1 MRLHG
6 LDLARFLAFFGMV
19 LVNFRIVADV
29 NWDTSIATQ
38 LIDTTEGRAAALFVI
53 LAGIGM
59 SLGRPDHWRILKR
72 AAVLFCLGMLNQL
85 IFPAD
90 IIHYYALYFIVGV
103 AFLNQSSGRLIM
115 GSIGITLIGM
125 VLFLVFDFDRGWNWE
140 TLEYTDFWSLTG
152 FLRNSFFNG
161 FHPIFPWASFLVIG
175 LWIGRLQ
182 LSRNS
187 VQMSLIVSGLIITVF
202 TYVLE
207 TILIANS
214 EWAEMFT
221 FAPIPPNP
229 LYVLTATGSALF
241 VLGCALWITP
251 KIESFELTQSI
262 LKAGRMSLTLYFAHI
277 LLGMGFMETMGW
289 VKGYLSP
296 TELVGYST
304 AFCIGCV
311 AFAVIWM
318 RKQTR
323 GPLEWVLFKLT

>member
-1 MRLHG
+1 
-6 LDLARFLAFFGMV
+6 
-19 LVNFRIVADV
+19 
-29 NWDTSIATQ
+29 
-38 LIDTTEGRAAALFVI
+38 
-53 LAGIGM
+53 M

-103 AFLNQSSGRLIM
+103 TFLNQSSGRLII

-125 VLFLVFDFDRGWNWE
+125 VLMLVFDFDRGWNWE

-187 VQMSLIVSGLIITVF
+187 VQMSLFVSGLIITVF

-229 LYVLTATGSALF
+229 LYVLTATRSALF
-241 VLGCALWITP
+241 VLGCALWIAP

-323 GPLEWVLFKLT
+323 GPFEWVLFKLT

>member
-1 MRLHG
+1 
-6 LDLARFLAFFGMV
+6 
-19 LVNFRIVADV
+19 
-29 NWDTSIATQ
+29 
-38 LIDTTEGRAAALFVI
+38 
-53 LAGIGM
+53 M

-103 AFLNQSSGRLIM
+103 AFLNQSSGRLII

-125 VLFLVFDFDRGWNWE
+125 VLMLVFDFDRGWNWE

-161 FHPIFPWASFLVIG
+161 FHLIFPWASFLVIG

-187 VQMSLIVSGLIITVF
+187 VQMSLFVSGLIITVF

-229 LYVLTATGSALF
+229 LYVLTATRSALF
-241 VLGCALWITP
+241 VLGCALWIAP

-277 LLGMGFMETMGW
+277 LLGMGFMESMGW

-296 TELVGYST
+296 TELIGYST

-323 GPLEWVLFKLT
+323 GPFEWVLFKLA

>member
-1 MRLHG
+1 
-6 LDLARFLAFFGMV
+6 
-19 LVNFRIVADV
+19 
-29 NWDTSIATQ
+29 
-38 LIDTTEGRAAALFVI
+38 
-53 LAGIGM
+53 M

-103 AFLNQSSGRLIM
+103 AFLNQSSGRLII

-125 VLFLVFDFDRGWNWE
+125 VLMLVFDFDRGWNWE

-187 VQMSLIVSGLIITVF
+187 VQMSLFVSGLIITVF

-229 LYVLTATGSALF
+229 LYVLTATRSALF
-241 VLGCALWITP
+241 VLGCALWIAP

-277 LLGMGFMETMGW
+277 LLGMGFMESMGW

-296 TELVGYST
+296 TELIGYST

-323 GPLEWVLFKLT
+323 GPFEWVLFKLA

>member
-6 LDLARFLAFFGMV
+6 LDLARFLAFLGMV

-103 AFLNQSSGRLIM
+103 AFLNQSSGRLII

-125 VLFLVFDFDRGWNWE
+125 VLMLVFDFDRGWNWE

-161 FHPIFPWASFLVIG
+161 FHLIFPWASFLVIG

-187 VQMSLIVSGLIITVF
+187 VQMSLFVSGLIITVF

-229 LYVLTATGSALF
+229 LYVLTATRSALF
-241 VLGCALWITP
+241 VLGCALWIAP

-277 LLGMGFMETMGW
+277 LLGMGFMESMGW

-296 TELVGYST
+296 TELIGYST

-323 GPLEWVLFKLT
+323 GPFEWVLFKLA

>member
-1 MRLHG
+1 
-6 LDLARFLAFFGMV
+6 
-19 LVNFRIVADV
+19 
-29 NWDTSIATQ
+29 
-38 LIDTTEGRAAALFVI
+38 
-53 LAGIGM
+53 M

-85 IFPAD
+85 IFPTD

-103 AFLNQSSGRLIM
+103 AFLNQSSGRLII

-125 VLFLVFDFDRGWNWE
+125 VLMLVFDFDRGWNWE

-187 VQMSLIVSGLIITVF
+187 VQMSLFVSGLIITVF

-229 LYVLTATGSALF
+229 LYVLTATRSALF
-241 VLGCALWITP
+241 VLGCALWIAP

-277 LLGMGFMETMGW
+277 LLGMGFMESMGW

-296 TELVGYST
+296 TELIGYST

-323 GPLEWVLFKLT
+323 GSFEWVLFKLA

>member
-1 MRLHG
+1 
-6 LDLARFLAFFGMV
+6 
-19 LVNFRIVADV
+19 
-29 NWDTSIATQ
+29 
-38 LIDTTEGRAAALFVI
+38 
-53 LAGIGM
+53 M

-103 AFLNQSSGRLIM
+103 AFLNQSSGRLII

-125 VLFLVFDFDRGWNWE
+125 VLMLVFDFDRGWNWE

-187 VQMSLIVSGLIITVF
+187 VQMSLFVSGLIITVF

-229 LYVLTATGSALF
+229 LYVLTATRSALF
-241 VLGCALWITP
+241 VLGCALWIAP

-277 LLGMGFMETMGW
+277 LLGMGFMESMGW
-289 VKGYLSP
+289 VKEYLSP
-296 TELVGYST
+296 TELIGYST
-304 AFCIGCV
+304 AFCIGCF

-323 GPLEWVLFKLT
+323 GSFEWVLFKLA

>member
-1 MRLHG
+1 
-6 LDLARFLAFFGMV
+6 
-19 LVNFRIVADV
+19 
-29 NWDTSIATQ
+29 
-38 LIDTTEGRAAALFVI
+38 
-53 LAGIGM
+53 M

-103 AFLNQSSGRLIM
+103 AFLNQSSGRLII

-125 VLFLVFDFDRGWNWE
+125 VLMLVFDFDRGWNWE

-187 VQMSLIVSGLIITVF
+187 VQMSFIVSGLIITVF

-229 LYVLTATGSALF
+229 LYVLTATRSALF
-241 VLGCALWITP
+241 VLGCALWIAP

-277 LLGMGFMETMGW
+277 LLGMGFMESMGW

-296 TELVGYST
+296 TELIGYST

-323 GPLEWVLFKLT
+323 GPFEWVLFKLA

>member
-1 MRLHG
+1 
-6 LDLARFLAFFGMV
+6 
-19 LVNFRIVADV
+19 
-29 NWDTSIATQ
+29 
-38 LIDTTEGRAAALFVI
+38 
-53 LAGIGM
+53 M

-103 AFLNQSSGRLIM
+103 TFLNQSSGRLII

-125 VLFLVFDFDRGWNWE
+125 VLMLVFDFDRGWNWE

-187 VQMSLIVSGLIITVF
+187 VQMSLFVSGLIITVF

-229 LYVLTATGSALF
+229 LYVLTATRSALF
-241 VLGCALWITP
+241 VLGCALWIAP

-277 LLGMGFMETMGW
+277 LLGMGFMESMGW

-296 TELVGYST
+296 TELIGYST

-323 GPLEWVLFKLT
+323 GPFEWVLFKLA

>member
-29 NWDTSIATQ
+29 TWDTSMTTR
-38 LIDTTEGRAAALFVI
+38 LIDTTEGRAAALFVV

-103 AFLNQSSGRLIM
+103 AFLNQSSARLII
-115 GSIGITLIGM
+115 GSIGITLVGM

-140 TLEYTDFWSLTG
+140 TLEYTDFWSLGG
-152 FLRNSFFNG
+152 FIRNSIFNG

-175 LWIGRLQ
+175 LWIGRLE
-182 LSRNS
+182 LSTNS
-187 VQMSLIVSGLIITVF
+187 VQMPLIIGGLIITFF

-207 TILIANS
+207 TVWIANT

-251 KIESFELTQSI
+251 KIEKFGMTQSI
-262 LKAGRMSLTLYFAHI
+262 LKAGRISLTLYFAHI
-277 LLGMGFMETMGW
+277 LVGMGFMETMGW
-289 VKGYLSP
+289 VNGYLSP
-296 TELVGYST
+296 LQLAGYSV

-311 AFAVIWM
+311 AFAVIWS
-318 RKQTR
+318 RIHTR
-323 GPLEWVLFKLT
+323 GPLEWVLFKLS

>member
-1 MRLHG
+1 
-6 LDLARFLAFFGMV
+6 
-19 LVNFRIVADV
+19 
-29 NWDTSIATQ
+29 
-38 LIDTTEGRAAALFVI
+38 
-53 LAGIGM
+53 M

-103 AFLNQSSGRLIM
+103 AFLNQSSGRLII

-125 VLFLVFDFDRGWNWE
+125 VLMLVFDFDRGWNWE

-161 FHPIFPWASFLVIG
+161 FHLIFPWASFLVIG

-187 VQMSLIVSGLIITVF
+187 VQMSLFVSGLIITVF

-229 LYVLTATGSALF
+229 LYVLTATRSALF
-241 VLGCALWITP
+241 VLGCALWIAP

-277 LLGMGFMETMGW
+277 LLGMGFMESMGW

-296 TELVGYST
+296 TELIGYST

-323 GPLEWVLFKLT
+323 GSFEWVLFKLA

>member
-6 LDLARFLAFFGMV
+6 LDLARFLAFLGMV

-103 AFLNQSSGRLIM
+103 AFLNQSSGRLII

-125 VLFLVFDFDRGWNWE
+125 VLMLVFDFDRGWNWE

-187 VQMSLIVSGLIITVF
+187 VQMSLFVSGLIITVF

-229 LYVLTATGSALF
+229 LYVLTATRSALF
-241 VLGCALWITP
+241 VLGCALWIAP

-277 LLGMGFMETMGW
+277 LLGMGFMESMGW

-296 TELVGYST
+296 TELIGYST

-323 GPLEWVLFKLT
+323 GPFEWVLFKLA

>member
-1 MRLHG
+1 
-6 LDLARFLAFFGMV
+6 MV

-103 AFLNQSSGRLIM
+103 TFLNQSSGRLII

-125 VLFLVFDFDRGWNWE
+125 VLMLVFDFDRGWNWE

-187 VQMSLIVSGLIITVF
+187 VQMSLFVSGLIITVF

-229 LYVLTATGSALF
+229 LYVLTATRSALF
-241 VLGCALWITP
+241 VLGCALWIAP

>member
-1 MRLHG
+1 
-6 LDLARFLAFFGMV
+6 
-19 LVNFRIVADV
+19 
-29 NWDTSIATQ
+29 
-38 LIDTTEGRAAALFVI
+38 
-53 LAGIGM
+53 M

-85 IFPAD
+85 IFPTD

-103 AFLNQSSGRLIM
+103 AFLNQSSGRLII

-125 VLFLVFDFDRGWNWE
+125 VLMLVFDFDRGWNWE

-161 FHPIFPWASFLVIG
+161 FHLIFPWASFLVIG

-187 VQMSLIVSGLIITVF
+187 VQMSLFVSGLIITVF

-229 LYVLTATGSALF
+229 LYVLTATRSALF
-241 VLGCALWITP
+241 VLGCALWIAP

-277 LLGMGFMETMGW
+277 LLGMGFMESMGW

-296 TELVGYST
+296 TELIGYST

-323 GPLEWVLFKLT
+323 GPFEWVLFKLA

>member
-1 MRLHG
+1 
-6 LDLARFLAFFGMV
+6 
-19 LVNFRIVADV
+19 
-29 NWDTSIATQ
+29 
-38 LIDTTEGRAAALFVI
+38 
-53 LAGIGM
+53 M

-229 LYVLTATGSALF
+229 LYVLTATRSALF
-241 VLGCALWITP
+241 VLGCALWIAP

-277 LLGMGFMETMGW
+277 LLGMGFMESMGW

-296 TELVGYST
+296 TELIGYST

-323 GPLEWVLFKLT
+323 GSFEWVLFKLA